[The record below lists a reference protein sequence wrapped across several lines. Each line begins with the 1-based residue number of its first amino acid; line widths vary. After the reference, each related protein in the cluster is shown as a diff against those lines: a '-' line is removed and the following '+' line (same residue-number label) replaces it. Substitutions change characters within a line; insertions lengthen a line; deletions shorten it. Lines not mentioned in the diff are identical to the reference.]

1 MTGNIIKDVS
11 VLTTIPESSLN
22 KIFDRVEDAI
32 IHGILE
38 SKDTDTY
45 KANIGIGSLEIQ
57 FKGDDTKFIFE
68 PSNRFKDKLKHAYED
83 KEDALIKSAEQR
95 LIYKI
100 VNTYKDL
107 L

>member
-1 MTGNIIKDVS
+1 MMDNIIKDVS
-11 VLTTIPESSLN
+11 VLTTIPESSLT

-32 IHGILE
+32 IHGVLE
-38 SKDTDTY
+38 NNNNIYQAD
-45 KANIGIGSLEIQ
+45 IGIGSLEIQ

-68 PSNRFKDKLKHAYED
+68 PSTRFKDKLKHAYED

>member
-1 MTGNIIKDVS
+1 MNNIIKDVS
-11 VLTTIPESSLN
+11 ILTTIPENSIN

-32 IHGILE
+32 IHGVCELE
-38 SKDTDTY
+38 NTNEYQADIS
-45 KANIGIGSLEIQ
+45 IGNLVMNFEEDSIS
-57 FKGDDTKFIFE
+57 FKFI
-68 PSNRFKDKLKHAYED
+68 PSDRFKDKLIHAYED
-83 KEDALIKSAEQR
+83 KEDALIKSVESR

>member
-1 MTGNIIKDVS
+1 MMDNIIKDVS
-11 VLTTIPESSLN
+11 VLTTIPESSLT

-38 SKDTDTY
+38 NNNIYQAD
-45 KANIGIGSLEIQ
+45 IGIGSLEIQ

>member
-1 MTGNIIKDVS
+1 MMDNIIKDVS
-11 VLTTIPESSLN
+11 VLTTIPEISLT

-38 SKDTDTY
+38 NNNIYQAD
-45 KANIGIGSLEIQ
+45 IGIGSLEIQ